1 MKIIFSPS
9 KEMREENILKINLN
23 TDRKIIFE
31 NNTLK
36 LLNILK
42 AYSKEEIANIMKI
55 KGNLLDST
63 FDDIKNF
70 NNLNTT
76 PAIALYNGVAFK
88 ELEIKKYSSREFEYI
103 NNSLYILSAF
113 YGLSRPFTLLK
124 KYRLDM
130 TMKIGNF
137 SLYDFWKKDINAF
150 IQNELKDDIL
160 INLASGE
167 FSKLIDKKLIKNIIN
182 IDFKEYKDN
191 KYTSISTY
199 SKQARGKFLDIIIKK
214 QLKNPEDLKNIAFY
228 SYKLNLELSDKN
240 NFIFTR

>member
-182 IDFKEYKDN
+182 IDFKEYKNN